1 MLWIPTGGKIGGEM
15 IYAESSVL
23 VSLVMRD
30 SNTDNALELVAGLDR
45 PLFFNRLLKLEV
57 CNAIRLNVAAGK
69 IDEVTAAKSEQVV
82 ENFLRSGQW
91 VEVEPVWEKV
101 FQRSMGF
108 SKAHTSLKRTR
119 SFDILHVA
127 VAVELNARE
136 FWSFD
141 TRQRSLAREVGFRI
155 NP

>member
-1 MLWIPTGGKIGGEM
+1 M
-15 IYAESSVL
+15 IYAESSFL
-23 VSLVMRD
+23 ASLVMRD
-30 SNTDNALELVAGLDR
+30 SNTNSALELVAGLDR

-69 IDEVTAAKSEQVV
+69 IDEVTAAKSEQIV
-82 ENFLRSGQW
+82 ENLLRSGEW
-91 VEVEPVWEKV
+91 VEVEPVWERV

-108 SKAHTSLKRTR
+108 SKAHTSSKRTR
-119 SFDILHVA
+119 SFHILHVA
-127 VAVELNARE
+127 VAVELQARE

-141 TRQRSLAREVGFRI
+141 NRQRSLASEVGFRV

>member
-1 MLWIPTGGKIGGEM
+1 M

-23 VSLVMRD
+23 AALVMHD
-30 SNTDNALELVAGLDR
+30 SNTGNALELVAGLDR

-69 IDEVTAAKSEQVV
+69 IDEVTAAKSERSI
-82 ENFLRSGQW
+82 ENLLRSGEW
-91 VEVEPVWEKV
+91 VEVEPVWERV
-101 FQRSMGF
+101 FQRALGF

-127 VAVELNARE
+127 VAVELNASE

-141 TRQRSLAREVGFRI
+141 KWQRSLATEVGFRV

>member
-1 MLWIPTGGKIGGEM
+1 M

-23 VSLVMRD
+23 AALVMRD
-30 SNTDNALELVAGLDR
+30 SNSANALDLVAGLDR

-69 IDEVTAAKSEQVV
+69 IDEVAAARSERTV
-82 ENFLRSGQW
+82 EDLLRSGEW
-91 VEVEPVWEKV
+91 VEVEPIWERV

-108 SKAHTSLKRTR
+108 SRAHTSSKRAR

-127 VAVELNARE
+127 TAVELGAME

-141 TRQRSLAREVGFRI
+141 KRQRSLAREVGLRL